1 MIKTKVIGEI
11 TVEPLT
17 TKRWTDF
24 ESLFCSAAIPGHCWC
39 VWWRT
44 TQKEAVANRG
54 EGNKAAM
61 SEKVDAGELVGL
73 LAYIDGAAVGW
84 CSVGPREAYSRIGR
98 SPALTPVDGQE
109 PPPSTWSTVC
119 FFVHRDRRKQRVAHE
134 LLAAAV
140 AFAAA
145 HGATAFEGYPARH
158 DRGCSRGLKPAC
170 LQQRSGDVV
179 GEIAEPVRGAAQM
192 LEPSVDGLRRVV
204 GLPGRS
210 K

>member
-1 MIKTKVIGEI
+1 MIKTRVIGEI

-24 ESLFCSAAIPGHCWC
+24 ESLFCSAAIPGRCWC
-39 VWWRT
+39 MWWRT

-61 SEKVDAGELVGL
+61 SQKVDAGELVGL
-73 LAYIDGAAVGW
+73 LAYVDGAAVGW

-98 SPALTPVDGQE
+98 SPALTPVEGQE

-145 HGATAFEGYPARH
+145 HGATAFEGYPVKPRDGRFDNNSAFPGTKSMYTEAGFAEVASKSP
-158 DRGCSRGLKPAC
+158 DRS
-170 LQQRSGDVV
+170 
-179 GEIAEPVRGAAQM
+179 IQM
-192 LEPSVDGLRRVV
+192 IMRRT
-204 GLPGRS
+204 LS
-210 K
+210 

>member
-1 MIKTKVIGEI
+1 M
-11 TVEPLT
+11 
-17 TKRWTDF
+17 
-24 ESLFCSAAIPGHCWC
+24 
-39 VWWRT
+39 WWRT

-54 EGNKAAM
+54 EGNKVAM

-73 LAYIDGAAVGW
+73 LAYVDGAAVGW
-84 CSVGPREAYSRIGR
+84 CSVGPREAYSRLGR

-145 HGATAFEGYPARH
+145 HGATAFEGYPVKPRDGRFDNNSAFPGTKSMYTEVGFAEVASKSP
-158 DRGCSRGLKPAC
+158 DRSIQMIMRRTLSGCSSSLFRRRKRSRTASISTST
-170 LQQRSGDVV
+170 QQLV
-179 GEIAEPVRGAAQM
+179 GHSRTGAAS
-192 LEPSVDGLRRVV
+192 PWTRR
-204 GLPGRS
+204 S
-210 K
+210 TD